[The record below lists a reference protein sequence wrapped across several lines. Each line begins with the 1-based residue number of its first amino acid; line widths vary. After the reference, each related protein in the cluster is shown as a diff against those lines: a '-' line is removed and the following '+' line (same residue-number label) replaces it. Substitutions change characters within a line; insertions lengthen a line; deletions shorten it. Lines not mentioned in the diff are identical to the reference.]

1 MYLLVH
7 DGILRVDKQLQ
18 LAHANRVVQVPG
30 MRWSS
35 DTNSDTNTNRYP
47 NADANSGTDA
57 DPNSASHAHANADSG
72 SERPNQLDGYGSF
85 FESD

>member
-18 LAHANRVVQVPG
+18 LAHTNRFVQVPG

-35 DTNSDTNTNRYP
+35 DTNSDTDTNSGRYP

-57 DPNSASHAHANADSG
+57 DPNSVSDAHANADSG
-72 SERPNQLDGYGSF
+72 SERPN
-85 FESD
+85 

>member
-18 LAHANRVVQVPG
+18 LAHTNRFVQVPG

-35 DTNSDTNTNRYP
+35 DTNSGRYP

-57 DPNSASHAHANADSG
+57 DPNSVSDAHANADSG
-72 SERPNQLDGYGSF
+72 SERPN
-85 FESD
+85 